1 MLNVFAAIAAEVA
14 NFLSVQI
21 NDVASASSRGAFLH
35 EIGIPRLS
43 CLYFLIDPFELF
55 R

>member
-21 NDVASASSRGAFLH
+21 NDVASASSRGV
-35 EIGIPRLS
+35 
-43 CLYFLIDPFELF
+43 LIAATAEYAKLK
-55 R
+55 